1 MKEWVKATEVAEL
14 YSCPRRVFCRAVGG
28 YVDFRRAAEAF
39 RAAERAEH
47 LRALGTGLHEAWSR
61 REVKAS
67 WDWKRVF
74 AALGILGFLVLVLL
88 MG

>member
-1 MKEWVKATEVAEL
+1 MKEWVKVTEVAEL

-28 YVDFRRAAEAF
+28 YVDFRAAAEAF
-39 RAAERAEH
+39 RSAERAEY
-47 LRALGTGLHEAWSR
+47 LRALGAELHKVWSR

-74 AALGILGFLVLVLL
+74 AALGILGFLVFLLL